1 MIIAWFCAGCFT
13 CLNNYYWSAS
23 IFSFYFKYIMQK
35 VMRIN
40 EKNKE
45 IVCQR
50 TGTRHLRICMLT
62 IKFLCCSSS
71 VHAWLVTLGK
81 IVKPI
86 LTTVLHHRCA
96 TMVSVRMASITL
108 LVTAMLDILEGFA
121 MSILMTVRVG
131 TPPLTCALTPSVD
144 FSKTSENHQKW
155 LGVNKINKARLKK
168 TRLFVIRI
176 SWNNVVIQTPNF
188 LNPHTFKP
196 PDNFDQKSLP
206 SPRSICCNF
215 TPNFSN
221 CLIFQTNFHFLW
233 YKLSL
238 N

>member
-131 TPPLTCALTPSVD
+131 TPPLTCALTP
-144 FSKTSENHQKW
+144 
-155 LGVNKINKARLKK
+155 KARLKK
-168 TRLFVIRI
+168 TRLFAIRI